1 MDNDIWIRI
10 KVQDKKSFEQI
21 LNRPLGEIFDSL
33 DKNTNQCLLAY
44 NNGINTFIKKTKT
57 GYSINSYDT
66 GRRDI
71 TW

>member
-1 MDNDIWIRI
+1 MDNDVWIKI

-21 LNRPLGEIFDSL
+21 LNRPLREVFDGL
-33 DKNTNQCLLAY
+33 DKDTQCLLAY

-66 GRRDI
+66 GRRNI

>member
-1 MDNDIWIRI
+1 MDNNVWIRI

-21 LNRPLGEIFDSL
+21 LNRPLREVFDGL
-33 DKNTNQCLLAY
+33 DKGNQCLLAY

-66 GRRDI
+66 GRRNI